1 MAEHNPR
8 TRLRAAAPAA
18 VLALLCIAL
27 AVHAELARVTPNPSP
42 PSAAAITPRAARLLD
57 DLRVGERIAGW
68 TVSTLTGPRE
78 RAIEIGLVRDQLRF
92 VVTIAPMGAR
102 PENPALQTDRYAI
115 YYGHAVPNDRP
126 IPEGA
131 VRAITAAL
139 ARRIA
144 EHEHEI
150 PEP

>member
-1 MAEHNPR
+1 MSV
-8 TRLRAAAPAA
+8 RAALPAA
-18 VLALLCIAL
+18 VLALACGIGAL
-27 AVHAELARVTPNPSP
+27 VAELSREEP
-42 PSAAAITPRAARLLD
+42 AATQSHVPAITPRAVALLD
-57 DLRVGERIAGW
+57 GLHVGERIVGW
-68 TVSTLTGPRE
+68 TVIALDGPHE
-78 RAIEIGLVRDQLRF
+78 RAIDVGLERDGQRF

-115 YYGHAVPNDRP
+115 YYGHAVPP
-126 IPEGA
+126 GTSIPDGA

-144 EHEHEI
+144 KHEADI